1 MNKSLY
7 FFSIVLV
14 LISFNCTPATENVV
28 KRSENLG
35 ATEEATVESARK
47 AVKIAKLP
55 VLDKATRQIIRSYGS
70 TIRKYSEKYGFDW
83 RLTLAVMKAESNFL
97 DSAESHR
104 GAAGLMQIMPSTQE
118 EVARVLDIGDI
129 TEPQGN
135 IRAGIFYLSRLY
147 GMFDEAGENDR
158 LRLTLAAYNAGP
170 GRIFDAQDVAEYLNN
185 NPDRWQAVKDALPL
199 LSSRYSKLHQ
209 NVWPNRKPKAGP
221 FNNSSET
228 LAHVDKIMNYYD
240 KYRLILN

>member
-1 MNKSLY
+1 MP
-7 FFSIVLV
+7 V
-14 LISFNCTPATENVV
+14 TENVA
-28 KRSENLG
+28 KRSENVDLQEQM
-35 ATEEATVESARK
+35 ALETTSIAS
-47 AVKIAKLP
+47 VKVAKIP
-55 VLDKATRQIIRSYGS
+55 RLDRATRQIIRSYGS
-70 TIRKYSEKYGFDW
+70 TIRAYSQKYGFDW

-97 DSAESHR
+97 DSAKSQR
-104 GAAGLMQIMPSTQE
+104 GAAGLMQIMPSTHE

-129 TEPQGN
+129 TEPQSN

-147 GMFDEAGENDR
+147 RMFDEAGENDR

-199 LSSRYSKLHQ
+199 LSSRYSTLHQ
-209 NVWPNRKPKAGP
+209 NVWPKRKPKAGP
-221 FNNSSET
+221 FNNSRET